1 MIECK
6 FRIEHL
12 LGASFVLLVRGL
24 SVQHLSVSPK
34 MPSGRYRCQIVLTAT
49 PTAIATATERIR
61 LADLFG
67 GFFEFQIFEG
77 SLAFRWD
84 LLFFW
89 GIIQMWGLTVRRS
102 ILPIS
107 GPFRT

>member
-1 MIECK
+1 VIECK

-34 MPSGRYRCQIVLTAT
+34 MPPGRYRCQIVLTA
-49 PTAIATATERIR
+49 IATATERIR
-61 LADLFG
+61 FADLFG

-84 LLFFW
+84 LLFS
-89 GIIQMWGLTVRRS
+89 GGL
-102 ILPIS
+102 
-107 GPFRT
+107 FRCGV